1 MSLLEVRNLTVRFGG
16 LTAVRGVNFT
26 VEPGWIFSLIGPN
39 GAGKTTVF
47 NAVTGLCEP
56 SEGEV
61 LFDGR
66 DVRRPFSAR
75 VGAGIAAVGLGVG
88 LLAVAAVHLEGLWS
102 AAVTAHYRFREA
114 FPWGR
119 AFASLGDYAAGHAGS
134 VAAAFGAGALVG
146 GAGAAAVWRRQRRT
160 PQGVAALGIGRT
172 FQNIRLFGEMTV
184 LENVLVGMDRR
195 LPGRAWEAVLGLA
208 GARRAGEAAV
218 REAREL
224 LKFVGLESR
233 AGTPARSLPYGD
245 QRRLEIAR
253 ALAGKPRLL
262 LLDEPAAGMNPSEA
276 AELMKLIRRIRDS
289 GVTVLLIEHHM
300 KVVMGISDRVAVLDS
315 GVKIAEGTPEE
326 VRRDARVIEAYLG
339 GEEGA

>member
-16 LTAVRGVNFT
+16 LTAVRGVSFA

-47 NAVTGLCEP
+47 NVVTGLCEP

-61 LFDGR
+61 FFDGR

-75 VGAGIAAVGLGVG
+75 VGAGVAAVGLGVG
-88 LLAVAAVHLEGLWS
+88 LLAAAGVHLEGLWE

-119 AFASLGDYAAGHAGS
+119 AWASLGDFAAGHAGS
-134 VAAAFGAGALVG
+134 MGAAFGAGLLVG
-146 GAGAAAVWRRQRRT
+146 GGGAAAMWRRQRRT
-160 PQGVAALGIGRT
+160 PHGAAALGIGRT
-172 FQNIRLFGEMTV
+172 FQNIRLFGGMTA

-195 LPGRAWEAVLGLA
+195 WRGRAWGEVLGLA
-208 GARRAGEAAV
+208 NARREGEAAA
-218 REAREL
+218 RRAREL
-224 LKFVGLESR
+224 LGFVGLADR
-233 AGTPARSLPYGD
+233 AEAPARALSYGD

-253 ALAGKPRLL
+253 ALAGEPRLL

-276 AELMKLIRRIRDS
+276 AELMALLRRIRDS

-300 KVVMGISDRVAVLDS
+300 KVVMGVSDRVAVLES

-339 GEEGA
+339 REE